1 MFTGRVSDLAIG
13 FSSNPSLPEDEV
25 MSCLLFNRSMGELTP
40 LQLARLA
47 GAAAEDGLLTGHS
60 ID

>member
-1 MFTGRVSDLAIG
+1 MAVLAAG
-13 FSSNPSLPEDEV
+13 SLPSPKDEV